1 MKILKMFAPLLLVS
15 AVFHVPALGQQPAT
29 VVGKSD
35 LTGLLEAA
43 PAIPA
48 NVESATAKAY
58 GPKAAPYAKNQLDEA
73 YDPFFKRAAAAHDV
87 LKNAVAVHAKSTQD
101 AATVQKEAMARANS
115 NPLVS
120 GMGGLDKIQQMNP
133 EERQAAARQSAA
145 AMQQN
150 IITGNGRNSP
160 EMQAMMQRVMSDPNY
175 RAKLNNMSEAEQR
188 AEIQKNM
195 GTIAPQTAE
204 QHAKAQ
210 QSLQAGN
217 EIAQANALRA
227 EMTQMMQ
234 HLGQIEVE
242 WLRKDQAISNTSG
255 NHDQI
260 MNEIGDKMAKVPV
273 IELGEYGHD
282 KDPEQVQALE
292 LERAKRDRDRAA
304 QELPERI
311 KLYQQRKA
319 QYQELINGYQAWL
332 KQNQGRINTTP
343 IEAFH
348 NVNTEVSVAGYE
360 EGLIGLSETLAKY
373 SKKIVDE
380 TARYEMDYR
389 DKVSNASSSTSV
401 ARAAKPKK

>member
-1 MKILKMFAPLLLVS
+1 MKILKMFAPLLLAS

-29 VVGKSD
+29 AVGKTD

-43 PAIPA
+43 PTIP
-48 NVESATAKAY
+48 VSIESATTKAF
-58 GPKAAPYAKNQLDEA
+58 GPNAAPYAQNQLDA
-73 YDPFFKRAAAAHDV
+73 VYDPFFKRTGAAREALKSIVAA
-87 LKNAVAVHAKSTQD
+87 HAKSTQD
-101 AATVQKEAMARANS
+101 PATVQKQALTQANS

-120 GMGGLDKIQQMNP
+120 GMGGIDKIQQMSP
-133 EERQAAARQSAA
+133 EERQAAARQSVA

-160 EMQAMMQRVMSDPNY
+160 EMQAMMQRVMTDPNY
-175 RAKLNNMSEAEQR
+175 RAKLNSMSEAEQR
-188 AEIQKNM
+188 AEIQRKM
-195 GTIAPQTAE
+195 GAIAPQTAE
-204 QHAKAQ
+204 QHAKTQ

-217 EIAQANALRA
+217 EMAQASALRA
-227 EMTQMMQ
+227 EMVQMMQ

-242 WLRKDQAISNTSG
+242 WLRKDQDISNTPG
-255 NHDQI
+255 NHNQI

-292 LERAKRDRDRAA
+292 LERAKRERDRAA
-304 QELPERI
+304 LELPDRI

-319 QYQELINGYQAWL
+319 QYQELVNGYQAWL
-332 KQNQGRINTTP
+332 KQNQVRINTTP

-360 EGLIGLSETLAKY
+360 EALIGLSENLAKY
-373 SKKIVDE
+373 SKKIVSE
-380 TARYEMDYR
+380 TADYEMQYR
-389 DKVSNASSSTSV
+389 EKASNGSATV
-401 ARAAKPKK
+401 ARSTKPKK